1 MQRAQPPVA
10 SWAQMAEAM
19 AASWT
24 SPRGSHFGVIAYLL
38 WPVEGPGLRQPGVPV
53 LLGYGLPHLC
63 SRLGGSHCGARSLG
77 ELGPGAGSGQAHCPP
92 LGALPVAVHEDDWQ
106 WQLLLRHNASSQ
118 GDSAHPGWR
127 GQPETAGQGLHRGI
141 PSEWEGGHSQ
151 RPGMAAVGRREA
163 ALGLRLEQIPPF

>member
-1 MQRAQPPVA
+1 MQRAQPPPVA

-92 LGALPVAVHEDDWQ
+92 LGALPVAVH
-106 WQLLLRHNASSQ
+106 
-118 GDSAHPGWR
+118 PGRW
-127 GQPETAGQGLHRGI
+127 GQPETAGQGLHHGI

-163 ALGLRLEQIPPF
+163 ALGLRLEQMPPF